1 MGGLIMNVRK
11 LVVGIVV
18 GTIVASIV
26 GIVVFD
32 NLVADFYEANM
43 GSATG
48 VMRDSQLL
56 WSVIVGTAAYSA
68 LITLALGTQKDGT
81 TIAGGAKTGAVI
93 GLLVWGTADFVL
105 LGVMNVHTPMLA
117 IVDTVLEAI
126 RAGITGAVIAVVLAK
141 L

>member
-1 MGGLIMNVRK
+1 MDVRK
-11 LVVGIVV
+11 LIVGIVV

-32 NLVADFYEANM
+32 NLVADFYAANM

-56 WSVIVGTAAYSA
+56 WAVIVGTAAYSA
-68 LITLALGTQKDGT
+68 LITLALSTQKDGT
-81 TIAGGAKTGAVI
+81 TIVGGSRTGAVV
-93 GLLVWGTADFVL
+93 GLLIWGSADFVL
-105 LGVMNVHTPMLA
+105 LGVMNVHTPVLA
-117 IVDTVLEAI
+117 IVDTLLEAI
-126 RAGITGAVIAVVLAK
+126 RAGITGAVIAAVLAR

>member
-1 MGGLIMNVRK
+1 MNVKR

-26 GIVVFD
+26 GVVVFD
-32 NLVADFYEANM
+32 NLVADFYAANM

-56 WSVIVGTAAYSA
+56 WAVIVGTAAYAA
-68 LITLALGTQKDGT
+68 LITLALGTQPDGT
-81 TIAGGAKTGAVI
+81 TIVGGAKTGAIV
-93 GLLVWGTADFVL
+93 GLLVWGTANFVL
-105 LGVMNVHTPMLA
+105 LGVMNVHTPVLA
-117 IVDTVLEAI
+117 IVDSVLEAI
-126 RAGITGAVIAVVLAK
+126 RAGITGAVIAVVAAK

>member
-1 MGGLIMNVRK
+1 MNVRK

-48 VMRDSQLL
+48 VMRDPQLL

-93 GLLVWGTADFVL
+93 GLLLWGTADFVL
-105 LGVMNVHTPMLA
+105 LGVMNVHTPVLA

>member
-1 MGGLIMNVRK
+1 MNVRK

-32 NLVADFYEANM
+32 NLVADFYAANM

-56 WSVIVGTAAYSA
+56 WSVILGTAAYSA

-81 TIAGGAKTGAVI
+81 TIAGGARTGAVI
-93 GLLVWGTADFVL
+93 GLLLWGTADFVL
-105 LGVMNVHTPMLA
+105 LGVMNVHTPLLA

-126 RAGITGAVIAVVLAK
+126 RAGITGAVIAVVLGK